1 MQGLVQS
8 WQWSPSDTILH
19 SLPLHHIHGIVNALY
34 CPAYVGAAVSFL
46 PKFSTSQVWKEIMVR
61 KLGHKSALTSSSSNR
76 LASYFFSKRQ
86 DLSSLLNIINI
97 MNSPYPPSIHA
108 I

>member
-61 KLGHKSALTSSSSNR
+61 KLGL
-76 LASYFFSKRQ
+76 
-86 DLSSLLNIINI
+86 
-97 MNSPYPPSIHA
+97 
-108 I
+108 